1 MTSFL
6 FAMVASFLAATGSRD
21 QLLVAHL
28 RERLG
33 SSYAL
38 LLLAMATAIATA
50 FIAAW
55 FGGTLAGQ
63 LSSDAAT
70 MFVAIAML
78 LAAVECAWPIR
89 ARQPQEPTRS
99 LGAIGIVLFL
109 RQLTDASRF
118 LIAAFAAAL
127 ASPMLAASGG
137 AIGGAAAVFLGWFLC
152 EKLEH
157 LPLRTIRLCLG
168 AVLLRLAIWLGRT
181 ARGLIG

>member
-33 SSYAL
+33 GSYAL
-38 LLLAMATAIATA
+38 LLLAITTAIATA

-78 LAAVECAWPIR
+78 LAAVECAWPNR
-89 ARQPQEPTRS
+89 ARTPQEPTRS

-109 RQLTDASRF
+109 RQLTDSSRF

-137 AIGGAAAVFLGWFLC
+137 AIGGAAAVCFGWFLGG
-152 EKLEH
+152 KLEH
-157 LPLRTIRLCLG
+157 LPLRLIRLCLA
-168 AVLLRLAIWLGRT
+168 AVLFLLAVWIGLT